1 MIPASAIDHLSLS
14 GVSLLEEGVV
24 FEMGGEGLE
33 GDGDREGRRW
43 RGGAGTEMLEWERG
57 AGMNES
63 EGLEWGAG
71 MRVRA
76 GTGQDLNI
84 YVQPK

>member
-33 GDGDREGRRW
+33 GDGDGDREGRRW
-43 RGGAGTEMLEWERG
+43 RGGAGTEMLE
-57 AGMNES
+57 
-63 EGLEWGAG
+63 
-71 MRVRA
+71 
-76 GTGQDLNI
+76 
-84 YVQPK
+84 